1 MAVEVERCAV
11 AGDKAQLQEV
21 CVDLVIEIDWMFLI
35 DLSLLHG
42 F

>member
-21 CVDLVIEIDWMFLI
+21 GVDLVIEIDQMFLA
-35 DLSLLHG
+35 DQSLLHG